1 MSDERLERVFRLV
14 LGDPDIELTDD
25 TTAAD
30 IDGWD
35 SVAHVNLM
43 FAIETEYD
51 IEFEGNEFARFI
63 DIGQLRDSIDHKLGE
78 HAT

>member
-1 MSDERLERVFRLV
+1 MDERLERVFRLV
-14 LGDPDIELTDD
+14 LGDSEIVLTDD

-43 FAIETEYD
+43 FAIETEFG
-51 IEFEGNEFARFI
+51 IEFFDNEFARFV
-63 DIGQLRDSIDHKLGE
+63 DIGQLRRSIDAKLGE
-78 HAT
+78 HAS